1 MKIQLCII
9 LYGIGFAQAQ
19 LSMRAYINDTFV
31 QIYNLSNKIRYE
43 LQDISFLI
51 INCICIIP
59 YYIYIYLNQ
68 NLIVVPCK
76 MMSQMIR
83 TFIIYS
89 SAMLC
94 GKLYDST
101 KTGSNRSTFL
111 QYFKQEISI
120 FYNTRDALWVI
131 NAI

>member
-1 MKIQLCII
+1 
-9 LYGIGFAQAQ
+9 
-19 LSMRAYINDTFV
+19 MRAYINDTFV

-51 INCICIIP
+51 SNCICIIP
-59 YYIYIYLNQ
+59 YFLENISDKYIYLNQ
-68 NLIVVPCK
+68 NPDVVPCNI
-76 MMSQMIR
+76 MSKMIR

-89 SAMLC
+89 PVMLYR
-94 GKLYDST
+94 KLYDST